1 MKILTRYIGFS
12 LARQL
17 FVMLASVVVI
27 YLAIDFFEK
36 IDDFIE
42 QGLPLATALWFFV
55 LRLPLVISQV
65 APVGVLLSVLVV
77 FGIMARHNEIIALR
91 CGGAG
96 SLSLLAPVFVFA
108 LAAAL
113 GLMAFMETALPGAA
127 RRANSIWYGQV
138 RQETPVAGRGGN
150 IWYAG
155 DGFFVHVGD
164 YLAGE
169 KKALDVTVA
178 YLDEDFNLTRRLDAA
193 SGEYSQNL
201 WQLNDV
207 LEQNFLSGQRMA
219 HLQEAL
225 VDLGFSDEDLTRV
238 ARRPEEMNYS
248 MLADHAS
255 RVEARGYSA
264 SRYRTDAHAKLS
276 FPLVCVIMGIMGGA
290 LSLRKKRGE
299 GLAVTIVLG
308 MGLAFAYWVV
318 HSISLSL
325 GYAGRLPPLGAAWA
339 ANGLFALLTLALV
352 RRLE

>member
-17 FVMLASVVVI
+17 FVMLAAVVVI

-36 IDDFIE
+36 IDDFMD
-42 QGLPLATALWFFV
+42 QGLPFSTALWFFA

-96 SLSLLAPVFVFA
+96 SLRLLAPVLVFA
-108 LAAAL
+108 LAATFA
-113 GLMAFMETALPGAA
+113 LMAFMETVLPGAA
-127 RRANSIWYGQV
+127 RKANSIWYGQV
-138 RQETPVAGRGGN
+138 RNETPVAGRGSN

-155 DGFFVHVGD
+155 DGFFVHVGS
-164 YLAGE
+164 YLAAE
-169 KKALDVTVA
+169 KTALDVTVA
-178 YLDEDFNLTRRLDAA
+178 YLDENFNLVRRLDAV
-193 SGEYSQNL
+193 SGVYDQNL
-201 WQLNDV
+201 WRLVGV
-207 LEQNFLSGQRMA
+207 LEQDLADGLKMA
-219 HLQEAL
+219 HLQEAW
-225 VDLGFSDEDLTRV
+225 VDLGFSDADLTRV
-238 ARRPEEMNYS
+238 ARRPEEMDYS
-248 MLADHAS
+248 LLMDHA
-255 RVEARGYSA
+255 RTIEARGYNA
-264 SRYRTDAHAKLS
+264 SRHRADAHAKIA
-276 FPLVCVIMGIMGGA
+276 FPFVCVIMGIIGGA

-299 GLAVTIVLG
+299 GLAVTIVWG

-318 HSISLSL
+318 HSMSLSL

-339 ANGLFALLTLALV
+339 ANGIFALLAFSLV